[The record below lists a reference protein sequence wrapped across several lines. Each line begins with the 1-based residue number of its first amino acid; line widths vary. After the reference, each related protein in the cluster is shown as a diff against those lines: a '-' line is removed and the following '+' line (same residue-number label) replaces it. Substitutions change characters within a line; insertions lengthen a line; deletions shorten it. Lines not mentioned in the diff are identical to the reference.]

1 MAEAPGNNAELKDIF
16 LKFANQ
22 GKGVGKTV
30 TEIDNKNWNKLCKDC
45 KLYNKTCTSTDGD
58 IAFAKHCGKG
68 RKTLDFAGFCSLLDE
83 LAVKHFK
90 TASSED
96 AKAKFRLLI
105 INAGGPKAVGTTK
118 VTNAAVTD
126 RMTDASKYTGS
137 HKERF
142 DADGKGKGLEGRAD
156 IAKNDGFVSGYK
168 EQGTYDKSHE

>member
-1 MAEAPGNNAELKDIF
+1 MAEAGGSSGELKESF

-68 RKTLDFAGFCSLLDE
+68 RKTLGFAGFCALLDE

-90 TASSED
+90 TSSSED
-96 AKAKFRLLI
+96 AKEKFRMLV

-118 VTNAAVTD
+118 VTNSSVTD

-142 DADGKGKGLEGRAD
+142 DADGKGKGIEGRAD
-156 IAKNDGFVSGYK
+156 VAKNDGYVTGYK
-168 EQGTYDKSHE
+168 EGGSYEK